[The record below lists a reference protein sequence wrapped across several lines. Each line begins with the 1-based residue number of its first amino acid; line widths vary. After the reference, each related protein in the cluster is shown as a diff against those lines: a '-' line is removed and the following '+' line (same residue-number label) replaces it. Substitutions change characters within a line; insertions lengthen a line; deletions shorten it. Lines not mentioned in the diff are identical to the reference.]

1 MRKKEVFGMRRKW
14 NEKQKVLLI
23 LGICMA
29 VVGILVIVLIPIV
42 KRGKGSRPFE
52 NLTGEEIASVT
63 LEIVPPGKRIPVE
76 NLTEFVELLQKV
88 VVYEKDSSWED
99 YAGQS
104 VKFEILM
111 RNGTEKIV
119 VAYNPFVVIDGV
131 GYQTKEKPCEELG
144 AYANSLLNEEG

>member
-1 MRKKEVFGMRRKW
+1 M
-14 NEKQKVLLI
+14 
-23 LGICMA
+23 
-29 VVGILVIVLIPIV
+29 
-42 KRGKGSRPFE
+42 RGKGSRPFE

-99 YAGQS
+99 YAGQF

-131 GYQTKEKPCEELG
+131 GYQTKEKPCEELS
-144 AYANSLLNEEG
+144 AYANSLLDEEG